1 MSFIKKIN
9 NPPLFII
16 LGFAIIILIGTILL
30 ALPAAAASG
39 ESLGLLDSLF
49 TATSAVCVTG
59 LVVFDPGS
67 NYSVFGEIVIML
79 LIQLGGLGFM
89 TFGVTTAVLLGK
101 RIGLKERLL
110 LQESTHADS
119 LAGVVRLT
127 LGILLITLLFE
138 SLATLLLTMRWYGEM
153 GFAKALYYA
162 LFHSVSA
169 FNNAGFAL
177 WPDSLTR
184 YVGDPLVNLVIT
196 GLLII
201 GGIGFTVIMDI
212 YKKKNWQKLSLN
224 SKLSLITSAILCL
237 AGFIFIFILEYAN
250 TKTFGNLSL
259 GEKLWASYFQGVV
272 PRTAGFNT
280 IDIGKM
286 LASSQLFMILL
297 MFVGA
302 SSGSTGGGI
311 KTNTFAVL
319 ILSFFSII
327 KGRTEITVLKRTI
340 GTEMILRSLAVI
352 IASLGVVLTSTL
364 LLTITEHSLQRNF
377 LEILFETT
385 SAFATVGLSMGL
397 TADLSPLGKLI
408 IILTMFIGRLGPLT
422 MVYALAQRGVK
433 PKLRYSE
440 EKILIG

>member
-1 MSFIKKIN
+1 MSLLKKI

-16 LGFAIIILIGTILL
+16 LGFVIIILIGTILL
-30 ALPAAAASG
+30 ALPIAAASG
-39 ESLGLLDSLF
+39 ESLGLMDSLF

-59 LVVFDPGS
+59 LVVFDTGTNFS
-67 NYSVFGEIVIML
+67 LFGQIVIMV

-89 TFGVTTAVLLGK
+89 TFGVTTAVLLGRK
-101 RIGLKERLL
+101 IGLKERLL
-110 LQESTHADS
+110 IQESTHADS
-119 LAGVVRLT
+119 TAGVVRLT
-127 LGILLITLLFE
+127 LSILFITLLFE
-138 SLATLLLTMRWYGEM
+138 LLATLLLTVRWYGEM
-153 GFAKALYYA
+153 GFLKALYYA

-196 GLLII
+196 ALFII
-201 GGIGFTVIMDI
+201 GGIGFTVITDI
-212 YKKKNWQKLSLN
+212 YIKKSWQKLSLN
-224 SKLSLITSAILCL
+224 SKISLITSGILCL
-237 AGFIFIFILEYAN
+237 AGFIFILLMEYSNA
-250 TKTFGNLSL
+250 KTFGTLSL
-259 GEKLWASYFQGVV
+259 SEKLWAAYFQGVV

-286 LASSQLFMILL
+286 MASSQLFIVFL

-319 ILSFFSII
+319 TLSFFSII
-327 KGRTEITVLKRTI
+327 KGRTEISVLKRTI

-364 LLTITEHSLQRNF
+364 LLTITEHSLQRDF
-377 LEILFETT
+377 LEILFEAT

-397 TADLSPLGKLI
+397 TADLSPLGKI
-408 IILTMFIGRLGPLT
+408 IIIFTMFIGRLGPLT
-422 MVYALAQRGVK
+422 MAYALAQRSVK
-433 PKLRYSE
+433 PNLRYSE
-440 EKILIG
+440 EKVLIG